1 MEESNAK
8 KNRSNNIRSIN
19 VQATHRN
26 ILLIFIVLFIIGLV
40 GYFSTESHWIEFTFA
55 HLGGLGILGV
65 LGSFAGLIAK
75 KKGFI
80 YLKALSLGIILPIL
94 LGTIPVFLFKPIP
107 CGGSVSLAV
116 SVLIVLYYS
125 IAKRRVINKVA

>member
-1 MEESNAK
+1 MEESKAK
-8 KNRSNNIRSIN
+8 EVQSKNIRSIN
-19 VQATHRN
+19 VRATHRN
-26 ILLIFIVLFIIGLV
+26 ILLLFIVLFIVGII

-55 HLGGLGILGV
+55 HLGGLGIVGV
-65 LGSFAGLIAK
+65 LGSFTGLIAM

-80 YLKALSLGIILPIL
+80 YFKAFSLSLILPIL
-94 LGTIPVFLFKPIP
+94 FGSILVFLFKPIP

-116 SVLIVLYYS
+116 SVLAVLYYS

>member
-8 KNRSNNIRSIN
+8 KDRSNNIRSIN

-40 GYFSTESHWIEFTFA
+40 GYFSTESHWIELTFA

-65 LGSFAGLIAK
+65 LGSFAGLLAK
-75 KKGFI
+75 KKGFT

-125 IAKRRVINKVA
+125 IAKRRVINEIA